1 MVINGYKIDGKK
13 SEYIDILVN
22 HNNFDRKELEN
33 KTFKQVVLDYC
44 FYYQPLVLIGE

>member
-1 MVINGYKIDGKK
+1 MVINGYKIEGTKNQ
-13 SEYIDILVN
+13 YIDILVIFQN
-22 HNNFDRKELEN
+22 QDRKELEN